1 MNLFLLFALLLLVS
15 GIVLL
20 LTRRNAVMAI
30 MGIELMLNA
39 ANVAFLAFAQQS
51 NAPAEGHMAVLI
63 VIIVAAAEA
72 AVGLA
77 LVYNLWRQQGSID
90 LGRIATADAPENDTA
105 GDQL

>member
-1 MNLFLLFALLLLVS
+1 MLNLLFALLLLVS
-15 GIVLL
+15 GLVLL
-20 LTRRNAVMAI
+20 ITRRNAVMAI

-39 ANVAFLAFAQQS
+39 ANVAFLAFARHS
-51 NAPAEGHMAVLI
+51 PSPEEGHMAVLI

-90 LGRIATADAPENDTA
+90 LGRIAATDTPDAYA
-105 GDQL
+105 GNQV